1 MALDASPRNLW
12 NEVRRSIEHRDT
24 FLGAPYEEALKR
36 FYGPAYRQGSASV
49 VDFENH
55 AYSWISIFL
64 PILASGNPRVRAKT
78 PRMGPAAA
86 FSKAV
91 ELAVNRN
98 FELTDVKRTIEQ
110 LATDWAFRYCVSIT
124 TPTPVAGMMER
135 EDPVHRPTT
144 KRLPLDEYAWD
155 PIAKQHAEARWQG
168 HKITR
173 DKEDI
178 IAEASQNPAAGWNLS
193 ALDKLIEARE
203 RDKRRAMMS
212 TDIDRNEVSYWE
224 IWVGEITLDE
234 ATDAEGTPFQPTSEE
249 GFHGTIFTVGEGVD
263 EFIREPRPFFGPRDG
278 AYTFNG
284 YLYVPNESV
293 PLSPLVATAA
303 QAEIYNAVMESAIE
317 SIKGYKRGVAVGS
330 DSGNLDEIIAD
341 FRDMGI
347 FKVEAIE
354 KLADMMKEVE
364 VLGLTPQH
372 MAQLEML
379 RTLLERQSGISEA
392 MQGTTSGATATEAS
406 IASMSVGKRM
416 GYMTEKFINGVVK
429 PMAKKEAWYCAMDPR
444 SRTELGELAEGLFF
458 DPNTG
463 QPIEMPV
470 LVGGT
475 EHLDLLES
483 HDIEIQP
490 ISMRYTTEM
499 LEAERAASWE
509 AFLLS
514 TAPMIPQIPYID
526 WALVYSRKA
535 EQLGDP
541 SLARTIDVPKA
552 MLMGQ
557 IQMMMTLGQPMPV
570 GAQQS
575 TSQPRLGADIGRPK
589 PPTLKSSEKPSGF
602 TGNARAS
609 AATSGQQNKGPRTAG
624 ASSST
629 R

>member
-1 MALDASPRNLW
+1 MALNASPKALW
-12 NEVRRSIEHRDT
+12 SEVRRSIEHRDS
-24 FLGAPYEEALKR
+24 FLGEPYREAIKR
-36 FYGPAYRQGSASV
+36 FYGPMYKGGDSTF

-78 PRMGPAAA
+78 PRQGPAAA

-110 LATDWAFRYCVSIT
+110 LATDWAFKYCVAFT
-124 TPTPVAGMMER
+124 APEPQAGMAER
-135 EDPVHRPTT
+135 EDPKFRPTT
-144 KRLPLDEYAWD
+144 KRLCLDEYVWD
-155 PIAKQHAEARWQG
+155 PMAKQHAEARFQG
-168 HKITR
+168 HRLTR
-173 DKEDI
+173 DRDDLMSE
-178 IAEASQNPAAGWNLS
+178 AMEGEASGWNATAVS
-193 ALDKLIEARE
+193 RLIDARE
-203 RDKRRAMMS
+203 KDRGRQRLATVDRD
-212 TDIDRNEVSYWE
+212 EVTYWE
-224 IWVGEITLDE
+224 IWVPEITLDE
-234 ATDAEGTPFQPTSEE
+234 AVSADGAPFAPSTED
-249 GFHGTIFTVGEGVD
+249 GFNGTIFTVADGID
-263 EFIREPRPFFGPRDG
+263 EFIREPRPFWGPRDG

-284 YLYVPNESV
+284 YLYVPDQSV

-372 MAQLEML
+372 MAQLDML
-379 RTLLERQSGISEA
+379 RNLLERQSGISEA
-392 MQGTTSGATATEAS
+392 LQGTTSGATATEAS

-429 PMAKKEAWYCAMDPR
+429 PIGKKEAWYLSMDPR
-444 SRTELGELAEGLFF
+444 SRTDLGDLAEGLFF

-470 LVGGT
+470 MVGGT

-509 AFLLS
+509 GFLLS

-526 WALVYSRKA
+526 WGLVYSRKA

-541 SLARTIDVPKA
+541 SLARTIDIPKA

-557 IQMMMTLGQPMPV
+557 IQMMMTMGQPLPV

-575 TSQPRLGADIGRPK
+575 TSQPRLGADIGKPK
-589 PPTLKSSEKPSGF
+589 PPTLKSSEKSSGF

-609 AATSGQQNKGPRTAG
+609 AATSGQANKGPRTAG

>member
-1 MALDASPRNLW
+1 
-12 NEVRRSIEHRDT
+12 
-24 FLGAPYEEALKR
+24 
-36 FYGPAYRQGSASV
+36 
-49 VDFENH
+49 
-55 AYSWISIFL
+55 
-64 PILASGNPRVRAKT
+64 
-78 PRMGPAAA
+78 
-86 FSKAV
+86 
-91 ELAVNRN
+91 
-98 FELTDVKRTIEQ
+98 
-110 LATDWAFRYCVSIT
+110 
-124 TPTPVAGMMER
+124 
-135 EDPVHRPTT
+135 
-144 KRLPLDEYAWD
+144 
-155 PIAKQHAEARWQG
+155 
-168 HKITR
+168 
-173 DKEDI
+173 
-178 IAEASQNPAAGWNLS
+178 
-193 ALDKLIEARE
+193 
-203 RDKRRAMMS
+203 
-212 TDIDRNEVSYWE
+212 
-224 IWVGEITLDE
+224 
-234 ATDAEGTPFQPTSEE
+234 
-249 GFHGTIFTVGEGVD
+249 
-263 EFIREPRPFFGPRDG
+263 
-278 AYTFNG
+278 
-284 YLYVPNESV
+284 
-293 PLSPLVATAA
+293 VATAA

-341 FRDMGI
+341 FRDLGI

-379 RTLLERQSGISEA
+379 RTLLERQSGVSEA
-392 MQGTTSGATATEAS
+392 IQGTTSGATATEAS

-429 PMAKKEAWYCAMDPR
+429 PIAKKEAWYLSMDPR

-463 QPIEMPV
+463 QPIEMPI

-514 TAPMIPQIPYID
+514 TAPLIPQIPYID
-526 WALVYSRKA
+526 WGMVYSRKA

-541 SLARTIDVPKA
+541 SLARTIDIQKA

-557 IQMMMTLGQPMPV
+557 IQMMMTLGQPLPV

-575 TSQPRLGADIGRPK
+575 TAQPRLGADIGKPK
-589 PPTLKSSEKPSGF
+589 PPTLKSSESPAGF

-609 AATSGQQNKGPRTAG
+609 AATSAQQNKGPRMAG
-624 ASSST
+624 ASSSA

>member
-1 MALDASPRNLW
+1 MALDASPKNLW
-12 NEVRRSIEHRDT
+12 SEVRRSIDYRDK
-24 FLGAPYEEALKR
+24 FLGQAYEEALRR
-36 FYGPAYRQGSASV
+36 FYGPAYRAGQSSV

-98 FELTDVKRTIEQ
+98 FELTDAKRTIEQ
-110 LATDWAFRYCVSIT
+110 LATDWAFRYCAAIT
-124 TPTPVAGMMER
+124 TPTPQAGLRER
-135 EDPVHRPTT
+135 EDPNFRPTT
-144 KRLPLDEYAWD
+144 KRLPLDEYVHD
-155 PIAKQHAEARWQG
+155 PVARQHAECRFQG
-168 HKITR
+168 HRLTR
-173 DKEDI
+173 DREDI
-178 IAEASQNPAAGWNLS
+178 ELEAEQSPGAGWNLS
-193 ALDKLIEARE
+193 AIDALHNA
-203 RDKRRAMMS
+203 RDKEAHRARLD
-212 TDIDRNEVSYWE
+212 TDVDRNEVSFWE
-224 IWVGEITLDE
+224 IWVPEIKLDE
-234 ATDAEGTPFQPTSEE
+234 ATDAEGGSFEPLTED
-249 GFHGTIFTVGEGVD
+249 GFNGTIFTIGEGLD
-263 EFIREPRPFFGPRDG
+263 EFVRAPRPFFGPRDG

-341 FRDMGI
+341 FRDLGI

-379 RTLLERQSGISEA
+379 RTLLERQSGVSEA
-392 MQGTTSGATATEAS
+392 IQGTTSGATATEAS

-429 PMAKKEAWYCAMDPR
+429 PIAKKEAWYLSMDPR

-463 QPIEMPV
+463 QPIEMPI

-514 TAPMIPQIPYID
+514 TAPLIPQIPYID
-526 WALVYSRKA
+526 WGMVYSRKA

-541 SLARTIDVPKA
+541 SLARTIDIQKA

-557 IQMMMTLGQPMPV
+557 IQMMMTLGQPLPV

-575 TSQPRLGADIGRPK
+575 TAQPRLGADIGKPK
-589 PPTLKSSEKPSGF
+589 PPTLKSSESPAGF

-609 AATSGQQNKGPRTAG
+609 AATSAQQNKGPRMAG
-624 ASSST
+624 ASSSA